1 MHDLGFFRAN
11 YDQIAGRLP
20 ELRHMIAIED
30 ASETGAISLDDL
42 RAMSE
47 GVSGDELERLAAQSV
62 PETALPHVR
71 DGERLV
77 PLDEGAIV
85 RAGRAPVVE
94 H

>member
-1 MHDLGFFRAN
+1 MPDGFRPADRV
-11 YDQIAGRLP
+11 DQVGP
-20 ELRHMIAIED
+20 ELKREALVAGGVVVRTHVFV
-30 ASETGAISLDDL
+30 ASVPDQN
-42 RAMSE
+42 R
-47 GVSGDELERLAAQSV
+47 SGDELERLAAQSV